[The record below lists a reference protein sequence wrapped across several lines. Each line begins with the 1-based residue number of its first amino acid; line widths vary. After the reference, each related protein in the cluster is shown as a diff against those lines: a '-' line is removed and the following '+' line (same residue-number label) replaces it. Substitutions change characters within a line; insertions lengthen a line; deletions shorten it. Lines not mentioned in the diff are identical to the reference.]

1 MPRIIPIRDLK
12 DTAAI
17 SQMCS
22 ESTEPVYITKNGYGD
37 MVIMSM
43 KAYEEKMYLL
53 EVYAKLAEAEEEV
66 RAGKTADARQA
77 LRQVHAFGPGLKH
90 AARNVDGRQ
99 VDRVALHEAVALDG
113 GQHGVNPAQRT
124 ASLVLD
130 GSDFVHHLNGEPA
143 TRSRPMA
150 ARTGHGGRN
159 KQYYQLFHRC
169 KGKKRWESEKN
180 SGRIFAKCKLQKS
193 FTVFKFSIL

>member
-53 EVYAKLAEAEEEV
+53 DVYAKLAEAEEEV
-66 RAGKTADARQA
+66 RAGNTTDARQA
-77 LRQVHAFGPGLKH
+77 LRNLRAKHGL
-90 AARNVDGRQ
+90 
-99 VDRVALHEAVALDG
+99 
-113 GQHGVNPAQRT
+113 
-124 ASLVLD
+124 
-130 GSDFVHHLNGEPA
+130 
-143 TRSRPMA
+143 
-150 ARTGHGGRN
+150 
-159 KQYYQLFHRC
+159 
-169 KGKKRWESEKN
+169 
-180 SGRIFAKCKLQKS
+180 
-193 FTVFKFSIL
+193 